1 MVEAAEMST
10 VVVLSADIN
19 IGDEI
24 DIDIITEEIEL
35 TPRTVSFKEERVI
48 WPHILLYRLRSQIY
62 MCPKYYRSVKMSRS

>member
-35 TPRTVSFKEERVI
+35 KPRTVSFKEERVI

-62 MCPKYYRSVKMSRS
+62 MCPEYYRFVKMSKV